1 METTTNLAK
10 HNTQNPLSK
19 FFLDNFKN
27 LLLVQVKSLRPESI
41 LDVGAGEGFTL
52 EMFRKNNIGKK
63 LEGIEYM
70 DEALAFAKQLHPHV
84 TIKKGDIYKLPYN
97 DNAFDIIICTEV
109 MEHLDDPAKALE
121 ELKRVAKKYVI
132 LSVPNEPL
140 FTVQRF
146 LRGKNMLKFGDHPEH
161 IQHWTSGQFE
171 KFVREHMMIKDV
183 KTPLPWTMITAKK

>member
-10 HNTQNPLSK
+10 HTTQNPLSK
-19 FFLDNFKN
+19 FFLDNFKS
-27 LLLVQVKSLRPESI
+27 LLLVQVKALRPESI

-70 DEALAFAKQLHPHV
+70 DEALVFARQLHPHV
-84 TIKKGDIYKLPYN
+84 TIKKGDIYKLPYK
-97 DNAFDIIICTEV
+97 DNAFDLIICTEV
-109 MEHLDDPAKALE
+109 MEHLDDPGKALE
-121 ELKRVAKKYVI
+121 EIKRVAKKFAI

-140 FTVQRF
+140 FTIQRF
-146 LRGKNMLKFGDHPEH
+146 LRGKNMLKLGGHPEH
-161 IQHWTSGQFE
+161 IQHWSSGQFE
-171 KFVREHMMIKDV
+171 KFVREHMLIKDV